1 MNPDRRKLLIVLPA
15 AASAA
20 LISPS
25 LQAKPQTE
33 NTALRIEPAGT
44 ASFLPLQQVTL
55 HVAGS
60 GGENG
65 TVVILDGAGRE
76 YLRAKAGGALPFVIG
91 GALGRQTARLLD
103 RQGVLA
109 AELEFM
115 VDCSTRLND
124 EGGVYQ
130 ALMEA
135 VLWTMMSW
143 NQNYPVTT
151 IRHQDRVYQLFVN
164 WIFDHTLTMK
174 GMKYFWPDLKD
185 AVDFFADTQRE
196 DGMIWENCYPS
207 TPDYNYFD
215 WKFHYDDFVRRIGG
229 GFWQLRRAPVES
241 HVEQYFIEA
250 LYYTWKAT
258 GDTVWMKSKL
268 DSAIRAVR
276 YITKSPYRWSEKYRL
291 VHRGFTIDTW
301 D

>member
-20 LISPS
+20 LTSPS
-25 LQAKPQTE
+25 LLAKPQTE

-229 GFWQLRRAPVES
+229 GFWQLRKQWRNGIAHLLILLRARTFKIVIVRKRLDPACFA
-241 HVEQYFIEA
+241 HCQAAA
-250 LYYTWKAT
+250 LSWVVMDVVVPIF
-258 GDTVWMKSKL
+258 GN
-268 DSAIRAVR
+268 VR
-276 YITKSPYRWSEKYRL
+276 
-291 VHRGFTIDTW
+291 HQGG
-301 D
+301 